1 MRKRSPR
8 RIWAYL
14 AGFPLLVA
22 TANYLTMAQD
32 ARPLLVADAL
42 NIRSFGGFGFSAM
55 DLSPDGR
62 WVAYVVANNENT
74 KPEDRDAWSRSGV
87 PLGRTGD
94 DIWIT
99 ETHTRESRNLTGG
112 KGENWL
118 PTWSPDGSR
127 LAFISDRDGS
137 GQAKVWVWTRE
148 TGALKKVGDVAV
160 RTDQLQW
167 FPDGRRLLF
176 TALPE
181 GWSVDVYA
189 ARTQTNAAGTPGTG
203 KFDERA
209 AVWLYRSSPAPAE
222 TGQTVSSDPWNL
234 DFYLRD
240 LASLDLG
247 TGTVRHVVHVRSIA
261 RFSLS
266 PDGARIVYASP
277 VRFERPGS
285 QQVLY
290 DLVAVAMAGNQ
301 GRVIASAVRLG
312 PDGGGFSW
320 SPDSTRVS
328 YRPRGME
335 EKTWDCYVV
344 VVSGGE
350 PHNVT
355 NFPPPRQQSRLSA
368 GTPLWDAA
376 GSLYVIQEDA
386 LWRVPAGG
394 EQAVKV
400 AAIPGRQVLGMLQQ
414 GENQL
419 WQPGESAVVVVHDDN
434 GKQDG
439 FYRIDLATGT
449 SARLLEKGQ
458 CYTCVPFLFPW
469 AASRDGRE
477 LAFFAEDAQHS
488 PDLWVTDEAF
498 HEPARVTHLNPQY
511 DSYVMGRPELIDW
524 LDEDGEKL
532 RGVLLLPSGY
542 EATKR
547 YPLVVWVY
555 GGSMLSETYNQFGL
569 ASAGAFNLQLLA
581 TRGYAVLLPDS
592 PQHEGAP
599 MLDLVKTVLPGVNK
613 VIEMGI
619 ADPDR
624 LGVMGQSNG
633 GYSTLGLI
641 VQTKRFKAAVD
652 LDGWGDHIA
661 HYGQMDKDGG
671 AFGTS
676 LEHGQDAMGGSVW
689 EFRERYIENSPLFY
703 LDKIETPVLVV
714 HGGADSTVAPFLGDE
729 IFVGLRRLGKEA
741 EYAKYPNE
749 EHSLLYWSYQ
759 HQADLCGRILAWF
772 DKYLNHHP

>member
-1 MRKRSPR
+1 MRKRSRR
-8 RIWAYL
+8 RICAYL
-14 AGFPLLVA
+14 AGLPLLVA
-22 TANYLTMAQD
+22 TANYMTMAQD
-32 ARPLLVADAL
+32 ASPLLVADAL

-62 WVAYVVANNENT
+62 WVAYVVSSNENT

-94 DIWIT
+94 DIWIA

-148 TGALKKVGDVAV
+148 TGALTKVSDVAA
-160 RTDQLQW
+160 RTDKLQW
-167 FPDGRRLLF
+167 LPDGRRVLL

-189 ARTQTNAAGTPGTG
+189 ARTQTIAAGTSGLG

-209 AVWLYRSSPAPAE
+209 AVWLYRSSPASAE
-222 TGQTVSSDPWNL
+222 TGQTVGSAPWNL

-240 LASLDLG
+240 LASVDLA
-247 TGTVRHVVHVRSIA
+247 TGGVRYLVHARRIA

-290 DLVAVAMAGNQ
+290 DLVAVTMAGNQ
-301 GRVIASAVRLG
+301 SRVIASAIRFG

-328 YRPRGME
+328 YRLRGMDDR
-335 EKTWDCYVV
+335 TSDCYVV
-344 VVSGGE
+344 TVSGGD
-350 PHNVT
+350 PRNVT
-355 NFPPPRQQSRLSA
+355 NFPASARQSRVRWW
-368 GTPLWDAA
+368 TPLWDAA
-376 GSLYVIQEDA
+376 GSLYVVQEDA
-386 LWRVPAGG
+386 IWRVQAGG

-400 AAIPGRQVLGMLQQ
+400 AAIPGHQVLGILQQ

-419 WQPGESAVVVVHDDN
+419 WQPGKSAVVSVHDDN
-434 GKQDG
+434 GRQDG
-439 FYRIDLATGT
+439 FYRVDLSTGA

-469 AASRDGRE
+469 AVSRDGQE

-498 HEPARVTHLNPQY
+498 HQPSRVTNLNPQY
-511 DSYVMGRPELIDW
+511 DHYVMGRPELVDW
-524 LDEDGEKL
+524 LSEDGERL

-542 EATKR
+542 EATRR

-555 GGSMLSETYNQFGL
+555 GGDMLSETYNQFGL
-569 ASAGAFNLQLLA
+569 VSAGAFNLQLLA

-641 VQTKRFKAAVD
+641 VQTPRFRAAVD
-652 LDGWGDHIA
+652 FDGAGDLIGD
-661 HYGQMDKDGG
+661 YGQMDKDGN

-703 LDKIETPVLVV
+703 LDRIKTPVLVI
-714 HGGADSTVAPFLGDE
+714 HGAADTTVPSFLGDE
-729 IFVGLRRLGKEA
+729 VFVGLRRLGKEA

-749 EHSLLYWSYQ
+749 EHSALYWSYE
-759 HQADLCGRILAWF
+759 HQTDVCNRILAWF
-772 DKYLNHHP
+772 DKYLKQRP

>member
-1 MRKRSPR
+1 MHNRSPR
-8 RIWAYL
+8 RMCASFVGC
-14 AGFPLLVA
+14 ALLVA
-22 TANYLTMAQD
+22 TANLTMAQD

-62 WVAYVVANNENT
+62 WVAYVVANNEKT
-74 KPEDRDAWSRSGV
+74 KPEDRDASSQSGV

-137 GQAKVWVWTRE
+137 GQAKVWAWTRE
-148 TGALKKVGDVAV
+148 TGVLKKVSDVAV

-167 FPDGRRLLF
+167 FPEGRRLLF

-189 ARTQTNAAGTPGTG
+189 ARTRTNAGGAPGSG

-209 AVWLYRSSPAPAE
+209 VVWLYRSSSAPAQ
-222 TGQTVSSDPWNL
+222 TDQTVNSDPWNL
-234 DFYLRD
+234 DSYLCD
-240 LASLDLG
+240 LASLDLV
-247 TGTVRHVVHVRSIA
+247 TGTVRYLVHGRRIA

-266 PDGARIVYASP
+266 PDGARIVYAIP
-277 VRFERPGS
+277 LRFERPGS

-290 DLVAVAMAGNQ
+290 DLVAVATASNQ
-301 GRVIASAVRLG
+301 SRVIASGVRFG

-320 SPDSTRVS
+320 SPDSTRIS
-328 YRPRGME
+328 FRPRGMD
-335 EKTWDCYVV
+335 EKTSDCYVV
-344 VVSGGE
+344 AVSGGE
-350 PHNVT
+350 PRNVT
-355 NFPPPRQQSRLSA
+355 NFTPPAGQSHIRWW
-368 GTPLWDAA
+368 TPLWDAA
-376 GSLYVIQEDA
+376 GALYVIQEDA

-394 EQAVKV
+394 VQAVKV
-400 AAIPGRQVLGMLQQ
+400 AAIPGREVLGMLQQ

-419 WQPGESAVVVVHDDN
+419 WQLGKSAVVAVHDDN

-439 FYRIDLATGT
+439 FYRIDLATGA
-449 SARLLEKGQ
+449 SARLHEKGQ

-469 AASRDGRE
+469 AVSRDGRE

-488 PDLWVTDEAF
+488 PDLWVTDEDF
-498 HEPARVTHLNPQY
+498 HEPSRVTNLNPQY

-524 LDEDGEKL
+524 LSEDGEKL

-555 GGSMLSETYNQFGL
+555 GGSMLSQTYNQFGL

-592 PQHEGAP
+592 PLHEGTP

-619 ADPDR
+619 ADSER

-641 VQTKRFKAAVD
+641 VQTPRFKAAIN

-703 LDKIETPVLVV
+703 LDRIKTPVLLI
-714 HGGADSTVAPFLGDE
+714 HGEADSNVPSFLGDE
-729 IFVGLRRLGKEA
+729 IFVGLRRLGKEV

-759 HQADLCGRILAWF
+759 HQADACSRILAWL
-772 DKYLNHHP
+772 DKYLAQHQ